1 MLALD
6 NLTKA
11 ADWSTIGAAGFGLFA
26 GIGYFNSVKGT
37 FPNSARRAKEKYKAK
52 IEAYRQSKQ
61 LIGHITPPRKRFDEV
76 P

>member
-1 MLALD
+1 MD

-11 ADWSTIGAAGFGLFA
+11 ADWSTIGAAAFGLLA

-52 IEAYRQSKQ
+52 VRSYRESKQ
-61 LIGHITPPRKRFDEV
+61 LIGHTTPPKEDYETEEQ
-76 P
+76 